1 MGKRRKKN
9 RRLHIHRR
17 TQPGASPGTVTADP
31 EARRTSVQVIAYG
44 PDEIVEKS
52 IDNLDAIRGIVG
64 KHPVT
69 WINVDGLGD
78 AATIEKIGQIFGVH
92 RLALEDVVNTHQRAK
107 VDPYGDQLF
116 IVARMADLELRSN
129 TEQLSMFVGANFVIT
144 FQEEAGDSWEP
155 IRQRIRN
162 KVGRIRTQGPDYL
175 VYEIIDANID
185 AYFPILEQFGERL
198 DELED
203 SVLLQS
209 NGHLID
215 RIHELKGGLLM
226 LRRAIWPHREM
237 LAALARE
244 SMPLITDHTRVHL
257 RDCYDHIVQLV
268 DLTETYRELTADLR
282 DLYMSAISNR
292 INETMR
298 VLTIIATI
306 FIPLTFVAGIYG
318 MNFDSGDSPWN
329 MPELHWYWGYP
340 SVLALMAVIAA
351 AMLIFFRARGW
362 LGGSPAKPRSNGTGE

>member
-1 MGKRRKKN
+1 MGKRRKK

-31 EARRTSVQVIAYG
+31 EAHRTSVQVIAYG
-44 PDEIVEKS
+44 PDEMIEKS
-52 IDNLDAIRGIVG
+52 VDNLDAIRGIVG
-64 KHPVT
+64 KYPVT

-78 AATIEKIGQIFGVH
+78 AATIENLGQIFGLH

-107 VDPYGDQLF
+107 VEPYGEQLF
-116 IVARMADLELRSN
+116 IVARMADLELRAN
-129 TEQLSMFVGANFVIT
+129 TEQLSMFVGTNFVIT

-155 IRQRIRN
+155 IRQRIRS
-162 KVGRIRTQGPDYL
+162 KAGRIRTLGPDYL
-175 VYEIIDANID
+175 AYEIMDANID
-185 AYFPILEQFGERL
+185 AYFPVLEQFGERL

-203 SVLLQS
+203 TVLAQPTADV
-209 NGHLID
+209 ID
-215 RIHELKGGLLM
+215 QVHELKSGLLM

-237 LAALARE
+237 LAALARD
-244 SMPLITDHTRVHL
+244 SMPLITDPTRVYL

-306 FIPLTFVAGIYG
+306 FIPLTFIAGIYG
-318 MNFDSGDSPWN
+318 MNFDHSASPWN
-329 MPELHWYWGYP
+329 MPELYWFWGYP
-340 SVLALMAVIAA
+340 FALGLMTVVAV
-351 AMLIFFRARGW
+351 AMVVFFRSRGW
-362 LGGSPAKPRSNGTGE
+362 LGRGPARPPRAD